1 MENPTPFDLN
11 EAVRRWQQNLGAS
24 PAFCAD
30 DLEELAS
37 HLRVSVQRL
46 TATGLSEEEAFQ
58 VAARRIGERG
68 PLEREFA
75 KLNPTVAWSS
85 AVFVFWLAAGMF
97 LLQVADSLVFTIVF
111 LHDRFWYF
119 LLRTPDGFPPLAQMY
134 ARFGSPYLSPD
145 FRLTWAIVMV
155 LVFILCARLT
165 VGEWKRFNRFIRR
178 FEHPFR
184 AALGLAVPGLVPIL
198 LPAFIS
204 AFRPGWPYGFA
215 WGKVQ
220 IIQPGLRVEGG
231 GFWPHYVFQAAVNAV
246 LVITM
251 VFLARRALRN
261 NAAGKGPATSHSQC

>member
-1 MENPTPFDLN
+1 LN
-11 EAVRRWQQNLGAS
+11 EAIRRWQQNLGAS

-30 DLEELAS
+30 NLEELAS
-37 HLRVSVQRL
+37 HLRASVQRL

-58 VAARRIGERG
+58 IAARRIGERG

-75 KLNPTVAWSS
+75 KVNSTVAWSS
-85 AVFVFWLAAGMF
+85 AVFVFWMVAGMF
-97 LLQVADSLVFTIVF
+97 LLQAADSLVFTIVF

-119 LLRTPDGFPPLAQMY
+119 PLRMPDGFPPLAQMY
-134 ARFGSPYLSPD
+134 ARFASPYLSPD
-145 FRLTWAIVMV
+145 FRFTWAIAMV

-165 VGEWKRFNRFIRR
+165 VGEWKRFSVFIRR

-184 AALGLAVPGLVPIL
+184 PALGLAVLGLIPIF

-204 AFRPGWPYGFA
+204 AFRPAWPHGLA
-215 WGKVQ
+215 WGKAQ
-220 IIQPGLRVEGG
+220 IIQ
-231 GFWPHYVFQAAVNAV
+231 ATVNAV

-261 NAAGKGPATSHSQC
+261 NAAGKGPATSHSR